1 MVEAA
6 LYQDGVR
13 VSTPASLAD
22 TFRELREQQD
32 GMAWIGLARPT
43 EAEILS
49 LAAEFDLHPL
59 AVEDAMEA
67 HQRPKLERYGDTL
80 FVVLRAARYLDAPE
94 EVDFGELHVFV
105 GPDFL
110 ITVRHGAAPDL
121 SAVRRRM
128 EETPELLKLGPEAV
142 LYAILDAVV
151 DGYAPVVAGVQN
163 DIDEIETEVFRGD
176 PEVSRRIYEL
186 SREMV
191 EFQRATRPLVGML
204 HGLMAGFAKYGT
216 DEELQ
221 RYLRDVAD
229 HVTHTS
235 ERVDGFRQALTDIL
249 TVNATLVT
257 QQQNAEM
264 RALAEAGF
272 EQNEEIKKISSWAAI
287 LFAPTLVGTIYGMNF
302 EHMPELQ
309 LELRI
314 PLRDRPDGGGLRQFV
329 RDFQAAGLALTTS
342 CRAQFFCGLCS
353 RIGATIRPPG
363 RHRPGSSSAGEA
375 AGGTAGSWETAA
387 AGAWTRHEAT
397 ARTTRPARGSLPQP
411 GPAPPA
417 VAGAAHPRR
426 PHRAHRMGRRLP
438 PARLPHPGSRVTDM
452 PELHTRLLADVI
464 ALGSPYPLVL
474 TGGYA
479 VRAHHLINRPSQDLD
494 VATENPAPMADIAAT
509 LPPAW
514 KQLDVLVR
522 PGRGQEP
529 TRHGVRLC
537 RGRCEA
543 VFGTG
548 ESQVAD
554 WGVDAPG
561 TGSTSHLCS
570 ASPLRGLGTRTVPVS
585 GEAGAITRFLSRRV

>member
-1 MVEAA
+1 MSERRPRPAAKNGRKPVWRRALNPPAATGATPPAPRADPPEPEPATDSVVQAA
-6 LYQDGVR
+6 LYRDGVR

-22 TFRELREQQD
+22 TFRELREQPS

-43 EAEILS
+43 EAELLS

-67 HQRPKLERYGDTL
+67 HQRPKLERYGETL
-80 FVVLRAARYLDAPE
+80 FVVLSAARYLDAPE
-94 EVDFGELHVFV
+94 EVYFGELHVFV
-105 GPDFL
+105 GPDFV

-128 EETPELLKLGPEAV
+128 EDSPELLKLGPEAV
-142 LYAILDAVV
+142 LYAILDSVV
-151 DGYAPVVAGVQN
+151 DGYVPVVSGVQN

-216 DEELQ
+216 EEELQ

-302 EHMPELQ
+302 
-309 LELRI
+309 
-314 PLRDRPDGGGLRQFV
+314 DR
-329 RDFQAAGLALTTS
+329 
-342 CRAQFFCGLCS
+342 
-353 RIGATIRPPG
+353 
-363 RHRPGSSSAGEA
+363 
-375 AGGTAGSWETAA
+375 
-387 AGAWTRHEAT
+387 
-397 ARTTRPARGSLPQP
+397 
-411 GPAPPA
+411 
-417 VAGAAHPRR
+417 
-426 PHRAHRMGRRLP
+426 
-438 PARLPHPGSRVTDM
+438 M
-452 PELHTRLLADVI
+452 PELHWVLGYPFAIILMAVVCTSLYVI
-464 ALGSPYPLVL
+464 FK
-474 TGGYA
+474 
-479 VRAHHLINRPSQDLD
+479 R
-494 VATENPAPMADIAAT
+494 
-509 LPPAW
+509 
-514 KQLDVLVR
+514 K
-522 PGRGQEP
+522 
-529 TRHGVRLC
+529 
-537 RGRCEA
+537 
-543 VFGTG
+543 
-548 ESQVAD
+548 D
-554 WGVDAPG
+554 W
-561 TGSTSHLCS
+561 L
-570 ASPLRGLGTRTVPVS
+570 
-585 GEAGAITRFLSRRV
+585 

>member
-1 MVEAA
+1 MSERRARPASKNPMKSAWRRALTPAQPPEPPAPAPRVPDAAVEQPEVASVVQAA
-6 LYQDGVR
+6 LYRDGVR
-13 VSTPASLAD
+13 VSSPATLAE
-22 TFRELREQQD
+22 TYRELRDQPS

-43 EAEILS
+43 EAELLS

-105 GPDFL
+105 GPDFV

-151 DGYAPVVAGVQN
+151 DGYEPVVAGVQI

-204 HGLMAGFAKYGT
+204 HGLMAGFSKYGT

-235 ERVDGFRQALTDIL
+235 ERVDGFRQALTEIL

-302 EHMPELQ
+302 EHMPELSWSFGYPFAIG
-309 LELRI
+309 LMGVVCVSLYVIFKR
-314 PLRDRPDGGGLRQFV
+314 RDWL
-329 RDFQAAGLALTTS
+329 
-342 CRAQFFCGLCS
+342 
-353 RIGATIRPPG
+353 
-363 RHRPGSSSAGEA
+363 
-375 AGGTAGSWETAA
+375 
-387 AGAWTRHEAT
+387 
-397 ARTTRPARGSLPQP
+397 
-411 GPAPPA
+411 
-417 VAGAAHPRR
+417 
-426 PHRAHRMGRRLP
+426 
-438 PARLPHPGSRVTDM
+438 
-452 PELHTRLLADVI
+452 
-464 ALGSPYPLVL
+464 
-474 TGGYA
+474 
-479 VRAHHLINRPSQDLD
+479 
-494 VATENPAPMADIAAT
+494 
-509 LPPAW
+509 
-514 KQLDVLVR
+514 
-522 PGRGQEP
+522 
-529 TRHGVRLC
+529 
-537 RGRCEA
+537 
-543 VFGTG
+543 
-548 ESQVAD
+548 
-554 WGVDAPG
+554 
-561 TGSTSHLCS
+561 
-570 ASPLRGLGTRTVPVS
+570 
-585 GEAGAITRFLSRRV
+585 

>member
-1 MVEAA
+1 MPERRARPVAARRIARKYGWRRAAASAPPPSAESASPHQPQDASADPSAEAGSIVQA
-6 LYQDGVR
+6 VLYRDGVR
-13 VSTPASLAD
+13 VSAPASLAE
-22 TFRELREQQD
+22 TFHELRKQQD

-43 EAEILS
+43 EAELLS
-49 LAAEFDLHPL
+49 LADEFDLHPL

-67 HQRPKLERYGDTL
+67 HQRPKLERYGETL

-105 GPDFL
+105 GPDFV

-204 HGLMAGFAKYGT
+204 HGLMAGFTKYGT

-302 EHMPELQ
+302 SHMPELHWV
-309 LELRI
+309 LGYPFAIGLMGVVCVSLYVIFKR
-314 PLRDRPDGGGLRQFV
+314 RDWL
-329 RDFQAAGLALTTS
+329 
-342 CRAQFFCGLCS
+342 
-353 RIGATIRPPG
+353 
-363 RHRPGSSSAGEA
+363 
-375 AGGTAGSWETAA
+375 
-387 AGAWTRHEAT
+387 
-397 ARTTRPARGSLPQP
+397 
-411 GPAPPA
+411 
-417 VAGAAHPRR
+417 
-426 PHRAHRMGRRLP
+426 
-438 PARLPHPGSRVTDM
+438 
-452 PELHTRLLADVI
+452 
-464 ALGSPYPLVL
+464 
-474 TGGYA
+474 
-479 VRAHHLINRPSQDLD
+479 
-494 VATENPAPMADIAAT
+494 
-509 LPPAW
+509 
-514 KQLDVLVR
+514 
-522 PGRGQEP
+522 
-529 TRHGVRLC
+529 
-537 RGRCEA
+537 
-543 VFGTG
+543 
-548 ESQVAD
+548 
-554 WGVDAPG
+554 
-561 TGSTSHLCS
+561 
-570 ASPLRGLGTRTVPVS
+570 
-585 GEAGAITRFLSRRV
+585 

>member
-1 MVEAA
+1 MADRRARPAPKDAGPDSKGNRKSVWRRALPPPSTPPAGPTPPKPTARDTAERAASVVEAA

-13 VSTPASLAD
+13 VSSPDTLAE
-22 TFRELREQQD
+22 TYRELREAPS

-43 EAEILS
+43 EGELLS

-80 FVVLRAARYLDAPE
+80 FVVLRAARYLDAQE

-105 GPDFL
+105 GPDFV

-163 DIDEIETEVFRGD
+163 DVDEIETEVFRGD
-176 PEVSRRIYEL
+176 PAVSRRIYEL

-204 HGLMAGFAKYGT
+204 HGLMAGFTKYET

-235 ERVDGFRQALTDIL
+235 ERVDGFRQALTEIL

-302 EHMPELQ
+302 RHMPELGWSFGYPFAIC
-309 LELRI
+309 LMGVVCVSLYVIFKR
-314 PLRDRPDGGGLRQFV
+314 RDWL
-329 RDFQAAGLALTTS
+329 
-342 CRAQFFCGLCS
+342 
-353 RIGATIRPPG
+353 
-363 RHRPGSSSAGEA
+363 
-375 AGGTAGSWETAA
+375 
-387 AGAWTRHEAT
+387 
-397 ARTTRPARGSLPQP
+397 
-411 GPAPPA
+411 
-417 VAGAAHPRR
+417 
-426 PHRAHRMGRRLP
+426 
-438 PARLPHPGSRVTDM
+438 
-452 PELHTRLLADVI
+452 
-464 ALGSPYPLVL
+464 
-474 TGGYA
+474 
-479 VRAHHLINRPSQDLD
+479 
-494 VATENPAPMADIAAT
+494 
-509 LPPAW
+509 
-514 KQLDVLVR
+514 
-522 PGRGQEP
+522 
-529 TRHGVRLC
+529 
-537 RGRCEA
+537 
-543 VFGTG
+543 
-548 ESQVAD
+548 
-554 WGVDAPG
+554 
-561 TGSTSHLCS
+561 
-570 ASPLRGLGTRTVPVS
+570 
-585 GEAGAITRFLSRRV
+585 

>member
-1 MVEAA
+1 MSERRARAASKNGRKSAWRRALTPPAVPPVQPPAPPSEPPAPEPAEAGSVVQAA
-6 LYQDGVR
+6 LYRDGVR
-13 VSTPASLAD
+13 VASPVTLAD
-22 TFRELREQQD
+22 TFRQLRDEPD

-43 EAEILS
+43 ESELHS

-59 AVEDAMEA
+59 AVEDALEA

-94 EVDFGELHVFV
+94 EVDFGELHLFV
-105 GPDFL
+105 GPDFV

-128 EETPELLKLGPEAV
+128 EDTPELLKLGPEAV
-142 LYAILDAVV
+142 LYAILDSVV
-151 DGYAPVVAGVQN
+151 DGYVPVVSGVQN

-204 HGLMAGFAKYGT
+204 HALMAGFAKYGT

-302 EHMPELQ
+302 
-309 LELRI
+309 
-314 PLRDRPDGGGLRQFV
+314 D
-329 RDFQAAGLALTTS
+329 S
-342 CRAQFFCGLCS
+342 
-353 RIGATIRPPG
+353 
-363 RHRPGSSSAGEA
+363 
-375 AGGTAGSWETAA
+375 
-387 AGAWTRHEAT
+387 
-397 ARTTRPARGSLPQP
+397 
-411 GPAPPA
+411 
-417 VAGAAHPRR
+417 
-426 PHRAHRMGRRLP
+426 
-438 PARLPHPGSRVTDM
+438 M
-452 PELHTRLLADVI
+452 PELH
-464 ALGSPYPLVL
+464 
-474 TGGYA
+474 
-479 VRAHHLINRPSQDLD
+479 
-494 VATENPAPMADIAAT
+494 
-509 LPPAW
+509 W
-514 KQLDVLVR
+514 
-522 PGRGQEP
+522 
-529 TRHGVRLC
+529 
-537 RGRCEA
+537 
-543 VFGTG
+543 VFGYPFAIVLMAVVCT
-548 ESQVAD
+548 SLYVIFKRKD
-554 WGVDAPG
+554 W
-561 TGSTSHLCS
+561 L
-570 ASPLRGLGTRTVPVS
+570 
-585 GEAGAITRFLSRRV
+585 

>member
-1 MVEAA
+1 MASNNGRKSVWRRALTPPQPPASNSTPAPTDPPPPEPSEVASVVQAA
-6 LYQDGVR
+6 LYRDGVR
-13 VSTPASLAD
+13 VSAPATLAE
-22 TFRELREQQD
+22 TFRELRDQPS

-43 EAEILS
+43 EGELLS

-59 AVEDAMEA
+59 SVEDAMEA

-105 GPDFL
+105 GPDFV

-128 EETPELLKLGPEAV
+128 EESPELLKLGPEAV

-204 HGLMAGFAKYGT
+204 HGLIAGFSKYGT
-216 DEELQ
+216 DDELQ

-272 EQNEEIKKISSWAAI
+272 EQNEEIKRISSWAAI

-302 EHMPELQ
+302 KHMPELSWSFGYPFAIG
-309 LELRI
+309 LMGAVCVSLYVIFKR
-314 PLRDRPDGGGLRQFV
+314 RDWL
-329 RDFQAAGLALTTS
+329 
-342 CRAQFFCGLCS
+342 
-353 RIGATIRPPG
+353 
-363 RHRPGSSSAGEA
+363 
-375 AGGTAGSWETAA
+375 
-387 AGAWTRHEAT
+387 
-397 ARTTRPARGSLPQP
+397 
-411 GPAPPA
+411 
-417 VAGAAHPRR
+417 
-426 PHRAHRMGRRLP
+426 
-438 PARLPHPGSRVTDM
+438 
-452 PELHTRLLADVI
+452 
-464 ALGSPYPLVL
+464 
-474 TGGYA
+474 
-479 VRAHHLINRPSQDLD
+479 
-494 VATENPAPMADIAAT
+494 
-509 LPPAW
+509 
-514 KQLDVLVR
+514 
-522 PGRGQEP
+522 
-529 TRHGVRLC
+529 
-537 RGRCEA
+537 
-543 VFGTG
+543 
-548 ESQVAD
+548 
-554 WGVDAPG
+554 
-561 TGSTSHLCS
+561 
-570 ASPLRGLGTRTVPVS
+570 
-585 GEAGAITRFLSRRV
+585 

>member
-1 MVEAA
+1 MSERRARPASKNPMKSVWRRALTPPRPPEPPPPAPSTSSSAADSTEVASVVEAA

-13 VSTPASLAD
+13 VSSPATLAE
-22 TFRELREQQD
+22 TFHELRDQPS

-43 EAEILS
+43 EAELLS

-105 GPDFL
+105 GPDFV

-151 DGYAPVVAGVQN
+151 DGYVPVVTGVQN

-204 HGLMAGFAKYGT
+204 HGLMAGFSKYGT

-235 ERVDGFRQALTDIL
+235 ERVDGFRQALTEIL

-302 EHMPELQ
+302 KHIPELGWTFGYPFAIG
-309 LELRI
+309 LMGVVCVSLYVIFKR
-314 PLRDRPDGGGLRQFV
+314 RDWL
-329 RDFQAAGLALTTS
+329 
-342 CRAQFFCGLCS
+342 
-353 RIGATIRPPG
+353 
-363 RHRPGSSSAGEA
+363 
-375 AGGTAGSWETAA
+375 
-387 AGAWTRHEAT
+387 
-397 ARTTRPARGSLPQP
+397 
-411 GPAPPA
+411 
-417 VAGAAHPRR
+417 
-426 PHRAHRMGRRLP
+426 
-438 PARLPHPGSRVTDM
+438 
-452 PELHTRLLADVI
+452 
-464 ALGSPYPLVL
+464 
-474 TGGYA
+474 
-479 VRAHHLINRPSQDLD
+479 
-494 VATENPAPMADIAAT
+494 
-509 LPPAW
+509 
-514 KQLDVLVR
+514 
-522 PGRGQEP
+522 
-529 TRHGVRLC
+529 
-537 RGRCEA
+537 
-543 VFGTG
+543 
-548 ESQVAD
+548 
-554 WGVDAPG
+554 
-561 TGSTSHLCS
+561 
-570 ASPLRGLGTRTVPVS
+570 
-585 GEAGAITRFLSRRV
+585 

>member
-1 MVEAA
+1 MSERRARPNGKGRGRSAWLRSLAAAATPPTPERRPAPEAEPAPPEAEPASIVQAA

-13 VSTPASLAD
+13 VSSPATLAE
-22 TFRELREQQD
+22 TFRELRLQRS

-43 EAEILS
+43 EAELLS

-67 HQRPKLERYGDTL
+67 HQRPKLERYGETL

-105 GPDFL
+105 GPDFV

-121 SAVRRRM
+121 SAVRNRM
-128 EETPELLKLGPEAV
+128 EASPDLLKLGPEAV

-151 DGYAPVVAGVQN
+151 DGYLPVVTGVQN
-163 DIDEIETEVFRGD
+163 DIDEIETEVFRGE

-204 HGLMAGFAKYGT
+204 HGLMAGFSKYGT

-235 ERVDGFRQALTDIL
+235 ERVDGFRQALTEIL

-302 EHMPELQ
+302 VHMPELDWSFGYPFAIG
-309 LELRI
+309 LMGVVCVSLYVIFKR
-314 PLRDRPDGGGLRQFV
+314 RDWL
-329 RDFQAAGLALTTS
+329 
-342 CRAQFFCGLCS
+342 
-353 RIGATIRPPG
+353 
-363 RHRPGSSSAGEA
+363 
-375 AGGTAGSWETAA
+375 
-387 AGAWTRHEAT
+387 
-397 ARTTRPARGSLPQP
+397 
-411 GPAPPA
+411 
-417 VAGAAHPRR
+417 
-426 PHRAHRMGRRLP
+426 
-438 PARLPHPGSRVTDM
+438 
-452 PELHTRLLADVI
+452 
-464 ALGSPYPLVL
+464 
-474 TGGYA
+474 
-479 VRAHHLINRPSQDLD
+479 
-494 VATENPAPMADIAAT
+494 
-509 LPPAW
+509 
-514 KQLDVLVR
+514 
-522 PGRGQEP
+522 
-529 TRHGVRLC
+529 
-537 RGRCEA
+537 
-543 VFGTG
+543 
-548 ESQVAD
+548 
-554 WGVDAPG
+554 
-561 TGSTSHLCS
+561 
-570 ASPLRGLGTRTVPVS
+570 
-585 GEAGAITRFLSRRV
+585 

>member
-1 MVEAA
+1 MSERRPRPTAKNGRKPVWRRALNPPAATGVTPPAPHADPPEPEPAAADSVVQAA
-6 LYQDGVR
+6 LYRDGVR

-22 TFRELREQQD
+22 TFRELRDQPS

-43 EAEILS
+43 EAELLS

-80 FVVLRAARYLDAPE
+80 FVVLSAARYLDAAE
-94 EVDFGELHVFV
+94 EVYFGELHVFV
-105 GPDFL
+105 GPDFV

-128 EETPELLKLGPEAV
+128 EDTPELLKLGPEAV
-142 LYAILDAVV
+142 LYAILDSVV
-151 DGYAPVVAGVQN
+151 DGYVPVVSGVQN

-216 DEELQ
+216 EEELQ

-302 EHMPELQ
+302 E
-309 LELRI
+309 R
-314 PLRDRPDGGGLRQFV
+314 
-329 RDFQAAGLALTTS
+329 
-342 CRAQFFCGLCS
+342 
-353 RIGATIRPPG
+353 
-363 RHRPGSSSAGEA
+363 
-375 AGGTAGSWETAA
+375 
-387 AGAWTRHEAT
+387 
-397 ARTTRPARGSLPQP
+397 
-411 GPAPPA
+411 
-417 VAGAAHPRR
+417 
-426 PHRAHRMGRRLP
+426 
-438 PARLPHPGSRVTDM
+438 M
-452 PELHTRLLADVI
+452 PELHWVLGYPFAIVLMAIVCTSLYVI
-464 ALGSPYPLVL
+464 FK
-474 TGGYA
+474 
-479 VRAHHLINRPSQDLD
+479 R
-494 VATENPAPMADIAAT
+494 
-509 LPPAW
+509 
-514 KQLDVLVR
+514 K
-522 PGRGQEP
+522 
-529 TRHGVRLC
+529 
-537 RGRCEA
+537 
-543 VFGTG
+543 
-548 ESQVAD
+548 D
-554 WGVDAPG
+554 W
-561 TGSTSHLCS
+561 L
-570 ASPLRGLGTRTVPVS
+570 
-585 GEAGAITRFLSRRV
+585 

>member
-1 MVEAA
+1 MPERRARPLPAAKSIRKSVWRRGMTPSGPPSAEPPNPRPAPSPTTEAESRSIVQAA
-6 LYQDGVR
+6 LYRDGVR
-13 VSTPASLAD
+13 VSTPESLAE
-22 TFRELREQQD
+22 TFRELRKQQD

-49 LAAEFDLHPL
+49 LADEFDLHPL

-67 HQRPKLERYGDTL
+67 HQRPKLERYGETL

-128 EETPELLKLGPEAV
+128 EESPELLKLGPEAV

-151 DGYAPVVAGVQN
+151 DGYVPVVSGVQN

-176 PEVSRRIYEL
+176 PEASRRIYEL

-204 HGLMAGFAKYGT
+204 HGLMAGFAKYDT

-302 EHMPELQ
+302 THMPELHWV
-309 LELRI
+309 LGY
-314 PLRDRPDGGGLRQFV
+314 PF
-329 RDFQAAGLALTTS
+329 A
-342 CRAQFFCGLCS
+342 
-353 RIGATIRPPG
+353 
-363 RHRPGSSSAGEA
+363 
-375 AGGTAGSWETAA
+375 
-387 AGAWTRHEAT
+387 
-397 ARTTRPARGSLPQP
+397 
-411 GPAPPA
+411 
-417 VAGAAHPRR
+417 
-426 PHRAHRMGRRLP
+426 
-438 PARLPHPGSRVTDM
+438 
-452 PELHTRLLADVI
+452 I
-464 ALGSPYPLVL
+464 AL
-474 TGGYA
+474 
-479 VRAHHLINRPSQDLD
+479 
-494 VATENPAPMADIAAT
+494 M
-509 LPPAW
+509 
-514 KQLDVLVR
+514 
-522 PGRGQEP
+522 
-529 TRHGVRLC
+529 GVVCTSLYVIFKR
-537 RGRCEA
+537 R
-543 VFGTG
+543 
-548 ESQVAD
+548 D
-554 WGVDAPG
+554 W
-561 TGSTSHLCS
+561 L
-570 ASPLRGLGTRTVPVS
+570 
-585 GEAGAITRFLSRRV
+585 